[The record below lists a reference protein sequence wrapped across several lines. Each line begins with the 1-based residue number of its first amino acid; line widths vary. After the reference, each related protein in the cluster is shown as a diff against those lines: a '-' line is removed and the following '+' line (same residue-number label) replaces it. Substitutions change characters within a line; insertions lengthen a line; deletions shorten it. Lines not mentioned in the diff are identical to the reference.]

1 MHHHD
6 PYVTRF
12 ADPVSAGVD
21 GVCAGMTFAA
31 KDLFHVAGQ
40 RTGLGNPHLETSGVP
55 ASEHA
60 AIVKT
65 LLDVGAALTGITRLD
80 ELALNLN
87 GINGHIG
94 PEFNPRYPGHI
105 TGGSSSGSA
114 AVVANG
120 DVTFALGS
128 DTGGSLRL
136 PASFCGLFTLRPTH
150 NRIDVTGMAPLAPSL
165 DTPGVFTRELSVLT
179 DVSRL
184 LLRGEPGTQQITRI
198 LTPTN
203 MLRLCERKLADHTV
217 DTATRLAA
225 TLGIPHVIQPLNI
238 DLVALKRAFLTVL
251 GAEAY
256 ATHVDL
262 LTRHPDVLCDATR
275 RVLEHGQA
283 ITPDRRADAETWR
296 KNLTDMWVNEL
307 AQTVIVTPAAPCL
320 PPKTDAAHDVLH
332 DMNVRAVT
340 LNAFASLTKTP
351 CVVVPQQLVSG
362 DTFGL
367 CLTGPP
373 YADEMLL
380 AIAEKIR

>member
-6 PYVTRF
+6 PYITRF
-12 ADPVSAGVD
+12 TDPVSAGVD
-21 GVCAGMTFAA
+21 GVCAGMTFAV

-40 RTGLGNPHLETSGVP
+40 RTGVGNPHLETSGMP

-60 AIVKT
+60 AVIRM
-65 LLDVGAALTGITRLD
+65 LLDAGAALTGVTRLD
-80 ELALNLN
+80 ELALSLN
-87 GINGHIG
+87 GINGHVG

-179 DVSRL
+179 GLSRL
-184 LLRGEPGTQQITRI
+184 LLRGEPHTQPITRI
-198 LTPTN
+198 LTPTE
-203 MLRLCERKLADHTV
+203 LLHLCDQQLADHTV

-225 TLGIPHVIQPLNI
+225 TLGVPHVMQPLNI

-256 ATHVDL
+256 ATHEEL
-262 LTRHPDVLCDATR
+262 LTRHPDVLGDDTR

-283 ITPDRRADAETWR
+283 ITPDRRAEADTLR
-296 KNLTDMWVNEL
+296 KNLTDLWETEL
-307 AQTVIVTPAAPCL
+307 ADTVMLTPAAPCL
-320 PPKTDAAHDVLH
+320 PPKTNAAHDVLH

-351 CVVVPQQLVSG
+351 CVVVPKQLVSG

-367 CLTGPP
+367 CLSGPP